1 MSLRSLRLGGEKS
14 WQDPVT
20 VEFMPSKNGFS
31 IRRTAASD
39 AAAIEQLYRLV
50 AAPPGGLAREPDEI
64 STEYIGQ
71 FVRRAT
77 TDGLGFLAVSAD
89 GANGLPAGELHC
101 YPPGPRTFGHVL
113 GDLTVAVHPAW
124 QGRGV
129 GRALFKALLDEVIRN
144 RPAVSRIELVARES
158 NDRAIGL
165 YESLGF
171 RREGRLE
178 GRVRRT
184 DGVIE
189 ADIPLAWHRPRS

>member
-1 MSLRSLRLGGEKS
+1 MTSL
-14 WQDPVT
+14 T
-20 VEFMPSKNGFS
+20 GFE
-31 IRRTAASD
+31 IRRTRASD
-39 AAAIEQLYRLV
+39 TAGIEQLYRLV

-64 STEYIGQ
+64 TSDYIVQ

-77 TDGLGFLAVSAD
+77 TDGIGFLAAPD
-89 GANGLPAGELHC
+89 DANDGLPAGELHC
-101 YPPGPRTFGHVL
+101 YPPGPRTFAHVL

-144 RPAVSRIELVARES
+144 RPGVSRIELVARES

-189 ADIPLAWHRPRS
+189 ADIPLAWHRPHT